1 MMQGKSNEETCR
13 ELGLSDPTVKNLV
26 AAILKALKKFGR
38 GRSDGTA
45 SAVLAALHECAFGP
59 SATSLGEPGMPAFGG

>member
-1 MMQGKSNEETCR
+1 MMQGKSNEEICR

-38 GRSDGTA
+38 GRSDGIA
-45 SAVLAALHECAFGP
+45 SAVLAALHE
-59 SATSLGEPGMPAFGG
+59 SAAGT